1 MFLIMQKIR
10 NTTVV
15 FEVALDVQSIK
26 LKEKPEAHLLDA
38 GHLS

>member
-1 MFLIMQKIR
+1 MFLIMQKTY

-15 FEVALDVQSIK
+15 FEVALDVESIK
-26 LKEKPEAHLLDA
+26 LKEKPEAHLVDA

>member
-1 MFLIMQKIR
+1 MFLQKTC

-15 FEVALDVQSIK
+15 FEVALDLQSIK